1 VVIVLTI
8 PSVGYPPADLD
19 AFGAFEAAAWE
30 EKALDYERFF
40 GPIAGRVVA
49 PLLAAASVGAGTRVL
64 DVATGPGWVAAR
76 AAERGASVVGVDV
89 AEAML
94 ARARSAHPGLDF
106 RRADAHE
113 LPFADACFDAVVGN
127 FAIMHLA
134 RPERAVA
141 QCARVL
147 RPGGALALTAWAD
160 PSEHR
165 LVGLF
170 LDALAEAGATPPPD
184 LPQGPDFFRFSDDA
198 EFAAALRQPGLASP
212 AVTALTFVQRFA
224 SADALWNGMLAAT
237 VRISALVVRQPE
249 DVRQRVRAAF
259 DRLAAGYRRGDV
271 LEVPVAVK
279 LAGARKPDPQ

>member
-1 VVIVLTI
+1 VIVVSILI
-8 PSVGYPPADLD
+8 VGNPPADLD
-19 AFGAFEAAAWE
+19 AFAAFEAAAWE
-30 EKALDYERFF
+30 ERALDYERFF

-49 PLLAAASVGAGTRVL
+49 PLLAAASVGVGTRVL
-64 DVATGPGWVAAR
+64 DVATGPGWVAAE

-89 AEAML
+89 AEAMV
-94 ARARSAHPGLDF
+94 ARARSAHAGLDF

-141 QCARVL
+141 ECARVL
-147 RPGGALALTAWAD
+147 RPGGALALTAWAH

-165 LVGLF
+165 LVGVL
-170 LDALAEAGATPPPD
+170 LDALAEARAMPPAD
-184 LPQGPDFFRFSDDA
+184 LPEGPDFFRFSDD
-198 EFAAALRQPGLASP
+198 EQFAAVLRQSGLANP
-212 AVTALTFVQRFA
+212 AVTAVTFVQRYA
-224 SADALWNGMLAAT
+224 GADELWNGMLSAT
-237 VRISALVVRQPE
+237 VRISALIVRQPE

-271 LEVPVAVK
+271 LEVPVGVK
-279 LAGARKPDPQ
+279 LASARKPDPR